1 MNGLAQKPAKGWYD
15 DLPDGERIITPV
27 QAALSVVAYAGTSPQ
42 DNPCL
47 TGEPATLYVREFS
60 LGESLVSDASGNPVR
75 GIGEVQGAVGL
86 DIAIFTDASGAN
98 SASGVDIRVA
108 VTAGTTGDVV
118 FQHIKPPSF
127 LSAHRMSWRL
137 LGQ

>member
-1 MNGLAQKPAKGWYD
+1 M
-15 DLPDGERIITPV
+15 
-27 QAALSVVAYAGTSPQ
+27 VAYAGTSPQ

>member
-1 MNGLAQKPAKGWYD
+1 VHGWYD
-15 DLPDGERIITPV
+15 DLDGTRAGQRIITPV

-60 LGESLVSDASGNPVR
+60 LGESLLSDAGGNPVE

-86 DIAIFTDASGAN
+86 DIAIFADASGPN

>member
-1 MNGLAQKPAKGWYD
+1 
-15 DLPDGERIITPV
+15 V
-27 QAALSVVAYAGTSPQ
+27 QAALSVVAYAGTSAQ

-60 LGESLVSDASGNPVR
+60 LGESLLDDPGGNPVE
-75 GIGEVQGAVGL
+75 GISEVQGAVGL
-86 DIAIFTDASGAN
+86 DIAIFSDAGSAD

-127 LSAHRMSWRL
+127 LAAHRMSWRL